1 MVKNAD
7 LALNGNS
14 TQPVKGQ
21 GGATTTYVH
30 AQNMGSF
37 VVNPA
42 SATMN
47 MAPAAAAAP
56 AAASLPKSGDRLPV
70 EQFAILGGALVAA
83 ALVMRRRLVKSAPMK

>member
-47 MAPAAAAAP
+47 MAPAAAP

-70 EQFAILGGALVAA
+70 EQFAIVGGALVAA